1 MRLVLELSVIAILL
15 MINAVLAASELA
27 IVSARK
33 TRLRPMA
40 DDGNRAARQ
49 VLAMQESPADFLAAV
64 QVGITL
70 AGFFASA
77 VGAVSLVDK
86 FSGVLENVGV
96 GFIANN
102 SHLIALILITALLS
116 FVSIIVGELI
126 PEDARDRARRIDRPA
141 NGRTDRPAL
150 ARHRADH
157 RTS

>member
-15 MINAVLAASELA
+15 LINAVLAASELA

-49 VLAMQESPADFLAAV
+49 VLAMQESPAHFLAAV

-86 FSGVLENVGV
+86 FSGVSRMSASG
-96 GFIANN
+96 
-102 SHLIALILITALLS
+102 SSPTTA
-116 FVSIIVGELI
+116 
-126 PEDARDRARRIDRPA
+126 
-141 NGRTDRPAL
+141 T
-150 ARHRADH
+150 
-157 RTS
+157 